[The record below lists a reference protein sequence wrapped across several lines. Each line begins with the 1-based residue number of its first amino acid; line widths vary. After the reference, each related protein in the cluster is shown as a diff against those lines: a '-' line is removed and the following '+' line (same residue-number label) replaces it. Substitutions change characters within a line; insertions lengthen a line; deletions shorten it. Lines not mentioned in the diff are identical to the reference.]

1 MAKYD
6 FVAGDAVTATARKP
20 KPAAAPRKKMP
31 QQRLTPYEA
40 ALKVGLIGCIDGP
53 PDLAENRRKYIRQ
66 ALCVKYRSH

>member
-1 MAKYD
+1 M
-6 FVAGDAVTATARKP
+6 TATARKP
-20 KPAAAPRKKMP
+20 KAAATPRKKMP

-66 ALCVKYRSH
+66 ELCVKYRSH